1 MRKWKGVLI
10 ALAATAVL
18 GAGGFFGWKYLA
30 QNHTDPV
37 KVYSFDFVGM
47 TEYWGDTRE
56 SYGPVSTDKMQTI
69 YLTDTQTVSDILV
82 EEGQEVKKG
91 DLLMSFDTTLS
102 QLELERKNL
111 EIQKL
116 ELDLEEANKELQRI
130 SWMVPMGVPPTE
142 PETEP
147 TVPATVMFR
156 NGDYSLYREDGH
168 DGSTPEAAMI
178 CWIPMGKVIST
189 EFLQEQI
196 GELITEPEEEPSQPA
211 DPEAPGETEATTEP
225 ETQATE
231 ASITGNENL
240 IAFTALISEETWTQ
254 PFALVETTSPETEP
268 TTAPAESTE
277 PTGVTEDTQLIDQTE
292 NTQPTEVG
300 TEPTEGTT
308 APTEETTEP
317 TEEIPEAY
325 GHVVCNDF
333 VYVRSGPGTEY
344 LAVDTVAANQ
354 RVAIYEI
361 VEGTDMDWGRIGQD
375 RWISMNYVV
384 LDGESIP
391 PTQATEPTEV
401 TVPTETTVPTEAT
414 EATEATE
421 VTEPTGTTEATEVT
435 EPTGTTE
442 PTEPAESTEAT
453 EPTEETEPEEEE
465 TQKRCRPYYVVFKV
479 TENNYLRGNVV
490 VWLGVH
496 VNSDGSFS
504 FFDARE
510 VDDIS
515 YPEEPPTETEPYV
528 DYIGS
533 GYTAS
538 EIKELRV
545 EQEKKIKD
553 LDIQLKLAQSEL
565 KIMERELSDGNIYAE
580 IDGTVISLLDEEE
593 AKLNQQPMIKVSGGG
608 GFYVEASISEL
619 ERDSVEIGQ
628 EVTVNDWENG
638 MTYSGTI
645 TAIGDIPAS
654 SQGYNGMD
662 NPNASSYPMTVFVDE
677 SADLREGGY
686 ASVQYAASSAQN
698 GIYLQNPFLRTV
710 GDRNFV
716 YVRGEDGLLEE
727 RDVTTGKS
735 LWGSYI
741 EIVDGL
747 TAEDLVAFPY
757 GKNVRPGVPTE
768 EGDHNDLYG
777 N

>member
-1 MRKWKGVLI
+1 MRKGKGALI
-10 ALAATAVL
+10 ALAVTAVL
-18 GAGGFFGWKYLA
+18 GAGGFFGWKYLS
-30 QNHTDPV
+30 QNHADPV
-37 KVYSFDFVGM
+37 KVYSFDYVGM

-56 SYGPVSTDKMQTI
+56 SYGPVSTDKIQTI

-91 DLLMSFDTTLS
+91 DLLLSFDTTLS
-102 QLELERKNL
+102 QLELERKDL

-147 TVPATVMFR
+147 TAPATVMFR

-168 DGSTPEAAMI
+168 DGSSQAAAMI

-196 GELITEPEEEPSQPA
+196 GELLPDEEPSQPT
-211 DPEAPGETEATTEP
+211 DPEAATEP
-225 ETQATE
+225 ETQPTE
-231 ASITGNENL
+231 ASITGEENL
-240 IAFTALISEETWTQ
+240 IAFTAVISEDEWTQ
-254 PFALVETTSPETEP
+254 
-268 TTAPAESTE
+268 
-277 PTGVTEDTQLIDQTE
+277 
-292 NTQPTEVG
+292 
-300 TEPTEGTT
+300 
-308 APTEETTEP
+308 PTEETTEP
-317 TEEIPEAY
+317 DWEIPMAY
-325 GHVVCNDF
+325 GYVVCNDL
-333 VYVRSGPGTEY
+333 VNVRSGPGTGY
-344 LAVDTVAANQ
+344 PVVGVAAANQ
-354 RVAIYEI
+354 RVAVYVI
-361 VEGTDMDWGRIGQD
+361 VEGTDMDWGCIGQD
-375 RWISMNYVV
+375 RWISMDYVV
-384 LDGESIP
+384 LDGE
-391 PTQATEPTEV
+391 TVLPTEA
-401 TVPTETTVPTEAT
+401 TDSTEAT

-421 VTEPTGTTEATEVT
+421 PTEATEATESTEATEATEATETTEATEATNPT
-435 EPTGTTE
+435 EPTVPTEATEPSE
-442 PTEPAESTEAT
+442 PTEATEVT

-465 TQKRCRPYYVVFKV
+465 GQKRCRPYYVVFKV
-479 TENNYLRGNVV
+479 TENNYLRGNVL

-496 VNSDGSFS
+496 VNEDGSFS
-504 FFDARE
+504 FFDARD

-515 YPEEPPTETEPYV
+515 YPEETPTETEPYV

-538 EIKELRV
+538 EIRKLRQ

-580 IDGTVISLLDEEE
+580 IDGTVLSVLDEEA
-593 AKLNQQPMIKVSGGG
+593 AKLNQQPIVKVSGGG

-619 ERDSVEIGQ
+619 ERSSVEIGQ

-638 MTYSGTI
+638 MTYTGTI
-645 TAIGDIPAS
+645 TAIGDIPAN
-654 SQGYNGMD
+654 SQGNNGMD

-677 SADLREGGY
+677 SADLREGSY
-686 ASVQYAASSAQN
+686 ASVQYAASSAQS
-698 GIYLQNPFLRTV
+698 GVYLQKPFLRTV
-710 GDRNFV
+710 GDRSFV
-716 YVRGEDGLLEE
+716 YIRGEDGLLEE

-747 TAEDLVAFPY
+747 TADDLVAFPY

-768 EGDHNDLYG
+768 EGDMNDLYG
-777 N
+777 Y